1 MLADHLSP
9 LTWQWRS
16 QKGAERQENRDAC
29 GLFAN
34 AVTTFAVVMDA
45 SAQGENGQDFNMFWM
60 TQVIQAL
67 AQHPSGPTVE
77 QVLAHMRTAQR
88 MLRPPRFLLETA
100 CFCALLIRHDLGRA
114 WILACGDCRI
124 GLEKNGQDIAWLSP
138 VHSQA
143 NMLGEAFTL
152 EHALSDA
159 RHTVTRCLK
168 VKRFTAPEVLE
179 APFDPASTWLLATD
193 GYWVDQLTG
202 QLGDPH
208 FADDRSLLKLG
219 RSVTPL
225 HASDSDN
232 LRVVGALHTPA
243 SCMHSLGI
251 SSQNWLSHANQPK
264 R

>member
-1 MLADHLSP
+1 MLANHSPP
-9 LTWQWRS
+9 LTWQWHS

-45 SAQGENGQDFNMFWM
+45 SEKGANGQAFNACWM
-60 TQVIQAL
+60 TWVIQAL
-67 AQHPSGPTVE
+67 AQHPSGLTVE
-77 QVLAHMRTAQR
+77 QVLEHMRAAQR
-88 MLRPPRFLLETA
+88 MLRPPRFLREAA

-114 WILACGDCRI
+114 WVLACGDCRI

-138 VHSQA
+138 VHSMA
-143 NMLGEAFTL
+143 NVSGEAFTL
-152 EHALSDA
+152 EHAHADA

-168 VKRFTAPEVLE
+168 VTRFTEPEVLE
-179 APFDPASTWLLATD
+179 TPFDPASTWLLATD

-202 QLGDPH
+202 RLGDTH

-232 LRVVGALHTPA
+232 LCVAGTLHTRA
-243 SCMHSLGI
+243 SC
-251 SSQNWLSHANQPK
+251 
-264 R
+264 